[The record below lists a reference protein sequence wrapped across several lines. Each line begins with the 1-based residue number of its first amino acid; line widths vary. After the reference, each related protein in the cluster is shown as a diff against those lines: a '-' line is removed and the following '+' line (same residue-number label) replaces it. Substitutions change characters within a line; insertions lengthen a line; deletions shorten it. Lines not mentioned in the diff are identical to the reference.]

1 MLALAHLLA
10 LTDTG
15 SHRLAGAS
23 HVPFCDGGW
32 LCIKKLRRDGVSNPK
47 SVTVTS
53 APHHKKLQLQ
63 FEGAAQGTETCFDRS
78 QCLQS
83 SSGSGGIDSSL
94 PAFARLVTAPRPI
107 VPADAPTSAIP
118 APVPIPIVLPGARC
132 CCLHGFLS
140 PWSLRQAV
148 RNGRRSTQAAALLL
162 PAWMSPRA
170 RFKTAPFSS
179 PRLPALVVP
188 LSTRT

>member
-1 MLALAHLLA
+1 MLALTHLLA
-10 LTDTG
+10 LTHSG

-32 LCIKKLRRDGVSNPK
+32 FCINKLRRDGVIDPK
-47 SVTVTS
+47 SVTVTL

-94 PAFARLVTAPRPI
+94 SALRVLYRLLVRLCWQMLPPQQSLHRYHSRLCWHDANAHVMERTGIKSRVLNCDYAHHLYGTCIKNRAFQLNHRTRP
-107 VPADAPTSAIP
+107 D
-118 APVPIPIVLPGARC
+118 
-132 CCLHGFLS
+132 
-140 PWSLRQAV
+140 
-148 RNGRRSTQAAALLL
+148 
-162 PAWMSPRA
+162 
-170 RFKTAPFSS
+170 
-179 PRLPALVVP
+179 
-188 LSTRT
+188 TRPP